1 MELTAELFRNSLV
14 VLHFIG
20 LASLLGGFITQ
31 MKAMALGAAKI
42 VPAMVHGAWTL
53 LATGVLLVGVREW
66 MAMMEWAPELNHMKI
81 GIKFLVLTVLIVLI
95 LVNKKKDS
103 VKAPVFGAI
112 GLLAVLNVVLA
123 VFW

>member
-1 MELTAELFRNSLV
+1 MELTAEILRNSLI

-20 LASLLGGFITQ
+20 FAAVFGAFMTQ
-31 MKAMALGAAKI
+31 MKAMGQGVAKV

-53 LATGVLLVGVREW
+53 LATGLLLVGVREW

-81 GIKFLVLTVLIVLI
+81 GVKSLVLSVLITLI
-95 LVNKKKDS
+95 LLNKKKES

>member
-1 MELTAELFRNSLV
+1 MELTAEILRNSLI

-20 LASLLGGFITQ
+20 FAAVFGAFMTQ
-31 MKAMALGAAKI
+31 MKAMGQGVAKV

-53 LATGVLLVGVREW
+53 LATGILLVGVREW
-66 MAMMEWAPELNHMKI
+66 MAVMEWAPELNHMKI
-81 GIKFLVLTVLIVLI
+81 GIKSLVLTVLIVLI

-112 GLLAVLNVVLA
+112 GLLALLNVVLA

>member
-1 MELTAELFRNSLV
+1 MELTAEILRNSLI

-20 LASLLGGFITQ
+20 FAAVFGAFMTQ
-31 MKAMALGAAKI
+31 MKAMGQGVAKV

-53 LATGVLLVGVREW
+53 LATGILLVGVREW

>member
-1 MELTAELFRNSLV
+1 MEFTAEIVRNSLI

-20 LASLLGGFITQ
+20 FAAVFGGFMTQ
-31 MKAMALGAAKI
+31 MKAMAQGAAKI

-53 LATGVLLVGVREW
+53 LATGLLLVGVREW
-66 MAMMEWAPELNHMKI
+66 MAVMEWAPELNHMKI
-81 GIKFLVLTVLIVLI
+81 GIKSLVLIVLLTLI
-95 LVNKKKDS
+95 LLNKKKDS
-103 VKAPVFGAI
+103 VKAPIFGTI